1 MELARL
7 LFLSIILIL
16 SLVTVFSLNC
26 KLGECLC
33 SFSQCIISETNPI
46 NQKQLVIDCCQR
58 SKNDSENILSHNY
71 CSNGYSF
78 FNLQNCTRKLR
89 SDCRRNIMV
98 YMSRALFDIVNF
110 FGEVESVL
118 KESEES
124 LNCEEFIK
132 NIITKF
138 VNKCEKNNKRN
149 LELSCIILNS
159 VYGRRNNIEK

>member
-1 MELARL
+1 MELARQ

-46 NQKQLVIDCCQR
+46 NQKQLVINCCES
-58 SKNDSENILSHNY
+58 SKNESANTLSRKH

-78 FNLQNCTRKLR
+78 FNLQNCTRKLS
-89 SDCRRNIMV
+89 SDCRRNILI

-110 FGEVESVL
+110 FGEVESAL

-124 LNCEEFIK
+124 HNCEEFIE
-132 NIITKF
+132 NVI
-138 VNKCEKNNKRN
+138 NYNN
-149 LELSCIILNS
+149 
-159 VYGRRNNIEK
+159 G